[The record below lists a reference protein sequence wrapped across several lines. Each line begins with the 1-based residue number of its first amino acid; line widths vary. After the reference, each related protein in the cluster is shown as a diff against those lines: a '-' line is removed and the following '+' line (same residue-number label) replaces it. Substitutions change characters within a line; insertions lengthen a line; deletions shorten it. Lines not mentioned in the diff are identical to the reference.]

1 VKDVHG
7 TVTHFVASQY
17 DITAIKNYEAAL
29 EHQATHDALTG
40 LPNRTLLRDRLTQ
53 ALASAERS
61 GHRLW
66 VVFIDIDRFKFI
78 NDSFGHT
85 IGDSFL
91 KTISERLQAAIRKS
105 DTVAR
110 LGGDEFVVVLPEQS
124 DASLTSEALQRIM
137 EAVTKEITFRQQD
150 FFLTCSMGVAVYPLD
165 GGTADALLERADIAM
180 YYAKDKGRNNFQFH
194 TPDMNA
200 MVQERLRI
208 ETDLRR
214 AIEREEFELYYQPQL
229 DLHTGQVTGMEALI
243 RWNHPEQGIVPPAG
257 FIRIAEETGLIGP
270 IGAWVLRTACAR
282 NKAWQE
288 AGLPHLKVAVNL
300 SARQFT
306 QNDLVGMVA
315 AVLSE
320 TGLAPHCL
328 EIELTESLVMKDVDQ
343 AISIMLELKAL
354 GVKLS
359 LDDFGTGYSS
369 LSYLKRFPIDVLKID
384 RSFVADIARDAD
396 DAAIVMSIISLAHN
410 LKLRVIAEGV
420 EDIEQLEYL
429 RRNGCDEMQGYYF
442 CRPLPPDDFEKML
455 ASGQR
460 LVF

>member
-1 VKDVHG
+1 
-7 TVTHFVASQY
+7 
-17 DITAIKNYEAAL
+17 
-29 EHQATHDALTG
+29 
-40 LPNRTLLRDRLTQ
+40 
-53 ALASAERS
+53 
-61 GHRLW
+61 
-66 VVFIDIDRFKFI
+66 
-78 NDSFGHT
+78 
-85 IGDSFL
+85 
-91 KTISERLQAAIRKS
+91 
-105 DTVAR
+105 
-110 LGGDEFVVVLPEQS
+110 
-124 DASLTSEALQRIM
+124 
-137 EAVTKEITFRQQD
+137 
-150 FFLTCSMGVAVYPLD
+150 
-165 GGTADALLERADIAM
+165 IAM

-229 DLHTGQVTGMEALI
+229 DLRTGQVTGMEALI
-243 RWNHPEQGIVPPAG
+243 RWNHPEQGLVPPAG

-320 TGLAPHCL
+320 TGLAPHYL